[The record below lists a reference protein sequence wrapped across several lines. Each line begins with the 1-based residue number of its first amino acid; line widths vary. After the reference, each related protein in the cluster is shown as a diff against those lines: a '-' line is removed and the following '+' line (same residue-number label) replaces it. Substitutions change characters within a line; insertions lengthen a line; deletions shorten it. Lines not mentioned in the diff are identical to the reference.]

1 MSKRKIIAAVAG
13 LVACVLLGASVY
25 VQQAQR
31 ELSLTLQ
38 IRIAEQAQT
47 LSTISE
53 LTHQNKADALAA
65 SILRDC
71 SNDSR
76 VRYETLL
83 NQLATLPA
91 SDLQE
96 LEQLFEACGGFF
108 AEQKAVMVARLNREL
123 EVYTDYVQLL
133 ETIDNTT
140 PLIDSRLMQWQ
151 QLVALES
158 ERSELMSEQVEV
170 QRIIIDVLQAAD
182 IRNDEVESQL
192 VRAQQITQRVTTINT
207 EIESLRATLQN
218 V

>member
-1 MSKRKIIAAVAG
+1 MSKRKIVAAVAG
-13 LVACVLLGASVY
+13 LVGCVLLGASVY

-47 LSTISE
+47 LGTISE

-71 SNDSR
+71 SSDSR

-83 NQLATLPA
+83 NQLATLP
-91 SDLQE
+91 SDDLQE

-108 AEQKAVMVARLNREL
+108 AEQKAVMVARLSREF
-123 EVYTDYVQLL
+123 EVYADYVQLL
-133 ETIDNTT
+133 ETLDSTT
-140 PLIDSRLMQWQ
+140 PLIDSRLAEWKA
-151 QLVALES
+151 LVALES

-170 QRIIIDVLQAAD
+170 QRIIIDVLQATD
-182 IRNDEVESQL
+182 ITDDEVESQL